1 MAGPTEGEKAAAAR
15 APPPKKFIGVRQRPS
30 GRWVAEIKDSS
41 QKVRLWLG
49 TFDTPEDAAR
59 AYDDAARSLRG
70 ANARTNFSSS
80 SSSSSS
86 SSTSGGGR
94 VAEEDLPPFSFED
107 GGDANADVKA
117 EAEDL
122 IDLLKAKLLEGRTA
136 SRQLLSQQ
144 GEISGRGAHQRPPG
158 LPCWWPSAA
167 SASVPAACNSTDGQN
182 TKSTGVR
189 PLSGLEKHLLSS
201 PGVAKHSSSSSSS
214 TRDYSTG
221 DYSWIAGNRSA
232 SSSSALQPTLHGRS
246 SSDGSAISFQEAAAG
261 SFASSDGA
269 KRPRLD

>member
-1 MAGPTEGEKAAAAR
+1 MAGPTEGEKAAATR

-49 TFDTPEDAAR
+49 TQSCSREDCVEAA
-59 AYDDAARSLRG
+59 AV
-70 ANARTNFSSS
+70 
-80 SSSSSS
+80 
-86 SSTSGGGR
+86 ST
-94 VAEEDLPPFSFED
+94 
-107 GGDANADVKA
+107 
-117 EAEDL
+117 
-122 IDLLKAKLLEGRTA
+122 
-136 SRQLLSQQ
+136 

-167 SASVPAACNSTDGQN
+167 SASAPASASASCNSTDGQN

-189 PLSGLEKHLLSS
+189 PLSGLEKRLLSS
-201 PGVAKHSSSSSSS
+201 SGVAKHSSSSSS

-221 DYSWIAGNRSA
+221 DYSWITGNRSA
-232 SSSSALQPTLHGRS
+232 LSSSALQPTLHGRS